1 MHDIDNINSILN
13 AVNEINSKQKN
24 KNKSNTP
31 IKSFTPELTHNIKIS
46 PDVDRLILEAEEYKK
61 KESKSQQVNLIQ
73 DKIDTSKS
81 PKQNKTFK
89 DTQNLIID
97 ELYSRFTKK
106 IKKNTLKV
114 IFNLH
119 LKIKD
124 LEIRLE
130 NSQKKKKLPIDKK
143 KITIKHQSVNILNNK
158 DILRED
164 VVNSLLIQDTTIDM
178 LNKKI
183 INFKNKEESLH
194 FQIIDLEQDKTLLL
208 NKVKEF
214 DKLKAYT
221 NKINDTK
228 KNLKSVYK
236 QVEIQKKNFVEL
248 KNRSTKAELDSSLF
262 KENYENLVVENNEIK
277 KRLLITKEQI
287 AVNDTNKQD
296 LLLSINKL
304 NEILAK
310 TNIAAKIS
318 PLNLPIEENFFK
330 EKKTKITE

>member
-81 PKQNKTFK
+81 PKQNETFE

-143 KITIKHQSVNILNNK
+143 KTTIKHQSVNISNTK

-164 VVNSLLIQDTTIDM
+164 VVNSLLIQNTTIDM

-183 INFKNKEESLH
+183 INFKNKEESFH
-194 FQIIDLEQDKTLLL
+194 FQIIDLEQDKQLLS
-208 NKVKEF
+208 N
-214 DKLKAYT
+214 KLKKFDELKVHRNNT
-221 NKINDTK
+221 NKIK
-228 KNLKSVYK
+228 ENLKSIYK
-236 QVEIQKKNFVEL
+236 QVEKQKKIFIDL
-248 KNRSTKAELDSSLF
+248 KNYSIKADWNSGFF
-262 KENYENLVVENNEIK
+262 KENYEKLIVENNEVK
-277 KRLLITKEQI
+277 KKLIIAKEQI
-287 AVNDTNKQD
+287 VAHESNKQD
-296 LLLSINKL
+296 LLLSINQL
-304 NEILAK
+304 NEILSK
-310 TNIAAKIS
+310 TNITAKLSSFRPFTEVNI
-318 PLNLPIEENFFK
+318 IK
-330 EKKTKITE
+330 KKTEITE